1 MVSQFIINTVCKT
14 VKNTRHGPKA
24 HSQLRR
30 RYHKIKEKVMQRQCR
45 KANVLRR
52 ENKKSSISRPCQSGS
67 DEMEEAKRKREEA
80 APNSIKS
87 HLKEPSQLFPRT
99 LWFGTEEG

>member
-1 MVSQFIINTVCKT
+1 
-14 VKNTRHGPKA
+14 
-24 HSQLRR
+24 
-30 RYHKIKEKVMQRQCR
+30 MQRQCR

-87 HLKEPSQLFPRT
+87 HLKEPSQLFPE
-99 LWFGTEEG
+99 LFGLAQRKANMTSATKVGRRS

>member
-1 MVSQFIINTVCKT
+1 MDLKPIVNYK
-14 VKNTRHGPKA
+14 
-24 HSQLRR
+24 
-30 RYHKIKEKVMQRQCR
+30 YHKCKGKVMQRQRR
-45 KANVLRR
+45 KANVLWR

-87 HLKEPSQLFPRT
+87 HLKEPSQLFPPNSLVWHRGR
-99 LWFGTEEG
+99 LI